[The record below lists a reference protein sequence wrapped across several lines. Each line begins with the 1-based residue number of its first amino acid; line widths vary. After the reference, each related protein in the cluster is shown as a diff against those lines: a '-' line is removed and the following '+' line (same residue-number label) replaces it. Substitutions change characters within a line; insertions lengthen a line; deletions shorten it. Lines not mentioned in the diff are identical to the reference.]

1 MFNATAQMNI
11 AKIRRNFAASNLCAK
26 RTPKG
31 VVINVMAMINPK
43 ATRFTAPSE

>member
-31 VVINVMAMINPK
+31 ETGISACKPQK
-43 ATRFTAPSE
+43 TQ